1 MKKQQV
7 FDMFITLGLMAATT
21 YLGYVWGTTRMTN
34 AYGEALSA
42 EALMYLAAKD
52 SE

>member
-1 MKKQQV
+1 MTKDQI
-7 FDMFITLGLMAATT
+7 FDMLLTLGLMSAAT
-21 YLGYVWGTTRMTN
+21 YLGYVWGTTRMAK

-52 SE
+52 SQ

>member
-7 FDMFITLGLMAATT
+7 FDLFLTLGLMAAST
-21 YLGYVWGTTRMTN
+21 YLGYVLGTRRMAD
-34 AYGEALSA
+34 AYGEAMSA